1 MADTTETEV
10 VVEGDDLEDA
20 LKAAAERLGT
30 NRNGIDYRV
39 VDSDA
44 GGLFALFK
52 KKRITIR
59 AWRREADRPIREV
72 PPGVREVVPAP
83 DVPDGALEDADR
95 FLREILTRM
104 GIKAEVTGRKT
115 AEGLTLTIEGDRDG
129 LIIGRRGQTLDALQY
144 IVNRYMQKDQS
155 RKVRVILDC
164 EGYRQRREQAIAR
177 MAQNI
182 ARKAK
187 RSGKPVAAQPMDS
200 SERRLFHLA
209 LKSDRGLRT
218 ESHGEGDK
226 RKVVVYPV
234 RKG

>member
-1 MADTTETEV
+1 METEV
-10 VVEGDDLEDA
+10 IVEGDDLDDA
-20 LKAAAERLGT
+20 LRAASGQLGVD
-30 NRNGIDYRV
+30 RNGLDYRV
-39 VDSDA
+39 VDSDV

-52 KKRITIR
+52 KKRITIK
-59 AWRREADRPIREV
+59 AWRRDIVGSHHDAQPSPRGEV
-72 PPGVREVVPAP
+72 PSPQDAGRS
-83 DVPDGALEDADR
+83 LQDADR
-95 FLREILTRM
+95 FLHEVLDRM
-104 GIKAEVTGRKT
+104 GINARVTGRQT
-115 AEGLTLTIEGDRDG
+115 AEGLTLTIDGDKDG

-155 RKVRVILDC
+155 RKIRVVLDC
-164 EGYRQRREQAIAR
+164 EGYRQRREQAIVR

-182 ARKAK
+182 AKKAK

-209 LKSDRGLRT
+209 LKSDRSLRT